1 MSKNNA
7 RLRGFW
13 APPAPQPGLVLA
25 AQISSPGQ
33 MVGVMESTS
42 LLCKEARQAHTG
54 SFPNRSGAL
63 GQPPSHQAA
72 LTSHSAHPNPRTQA
86 GPSVLA
92 SHQPHHSKNTSH
104 ALISSS
110 LTQVETNSNCLQRTE
125 LNAWAGGS
133 WGEDQGLLQGPGT
146 QHRTQTTTASAP
158 HLQASPSRA
167 GSGSGCALQD
177 PWEEQGPQQSSR
189 GTGCPGI
196 PSLSPAPR
204 CCTAPG
210 LLSPREMPC
219 MAPASP
225 LISALLPRKAQRARD
240 RNFPSSIS
248 ELKFSE

>member
-7 RLRGFW
+7 RFRGFW

-33 MVGVMESTS
+33 VVGVMESTS
-42 LLCKEARQAHTG
+42 LLCEEARQAHTG
-54 SFPNRSGAL
+54 SFPNHLGAL

-72 LTSHSAHPNPRTQA
+72 LTSHSTHPNPRTQA

-92 SHQPHHSKNTSH
+92 SHQPYHSKNTSH

-110 LTQVETNSNCLQRTE
+110 LTQVETNSSCIQRTE
-125 LNAWAGGS
+125 LNAWAGGRTRGCCRVRACS
-133 WGEDQGLLQGPGT
+133 TAPRPPQPQLLTSKPLPAGLDL
-146 QHRTQTTTASAP
+146 
-158 HLQASPSRA
+158 
-167 GSGSGCALQD
+167 ALAV
-177 PWEEQGPQQSSR
+177 QGPQQSSG
-189 GTGCPGI
+189 GTGCPGTL
-196 PSLSPAPR
+196 SLSPAPC

-219 MAPASP
+219 TAPASP

-248 ELKFSE
+248 ELKIF

>member
-25 AQISSPGQ
+25 AQISSPSQ

-72 LTSHSAHPNPRTQA
+72 LTSHNAHPNPRTQA

-125 LNAWAGGS
+125 LNAWAGGRTRGCCRVWAHS
-133 WGEDQGLLQGPGT
+133 TAPRPPQPQLLTSKPLPAGLDLALAVPCRTPG
-146 QHRTQTTTASAP
+146 RSRD
-158 HLQASPSRA
+158 LSRA
-167 GSGSGCALQD
+167 
-177 PWEEQGPQQSSR
+177 PEE
-189 GTGCPGI
+189 PG
-196 PSLSPAPR
+196 
-204 CCTAPG
+204 
-210 LLSPREMPC
+210 
-219 MAPASP
+219 APASRPYPQHPAAALHQGCSRPGRCPAWLRLLLSSP
-225 LISALLPRKAQRARD
+225 LCSRGRHRGLRTGISPP
-240 RNFPSSIS
+240 PSQS
-248 ELKFSE
+248 

>member
-7 RLRGFW
+7 RFRGFW

-33 MVGVMESTS
+33 VVGVMESMS
-42 LLCKEARQAHTG
+42 LLCEEARQAHTG
-54 SFPNRSGAL
+54 SFPNRLGAL

-72 LTSHSAHPNPRTQA
+72 LASHSTHPNPRTQA

-110 LTQVETNSNCLQRTE
+110 LTQVETNSGCIQRTE
-125 LNAWAGGS
+125 LNAWAGG
-133 WGEDQGLLQGPGT
+133 
-146 QHRTQTTTASAP
+146 RTRGCCRVRACSTAP
-158 HLQASPSRA
+158 RPPQPQLRASPSRA
-167 GSGSGCALQD
+167 GSGPGCAGTSAELQRNWV
-177 PWEEQGPQQSSR
+177 PWHPV
-189 GTGCPGI
+189 PV
-196 PSLSPAPR
+196 PSTLPLH
-204 CCTAPG
+204 CTRAA
-210 LLSPREMPC
+210 LTWEMPC
-219 MAPASP
+219 TAPASP

>member
-1 MSKNNA
+1 
-7 RLRGFW
+7 
-13 APPAPQPGLVLA
+13 
-25 AQISSPGQ
+25 
-33 MVGVMESTS
+33 MESTS

-72 LTSHSAHPNPRTQA
+72 LTSHSTHPNPRTQA

-110 LTQVETNSNCLQRTE
+110 LTRVETNSNCLQRTE
-125 LNAWAGGS
+125 LNAWAGGRTRGCCRVRAHS
-133 WGEDQGLLQGPGT
+133 TAPRPPQPQLLTSKPLPAGLDLALAVPCRTPG
-146 QHRTQTTTASAP
+146 RSRD
-158 HLQASPSRA
+158 LSRA
-167 GSGSGCALQD
+167 
-177 PWEEQGPQQSSR
+177 PEEPGAPASR
-189 GTGCPGI
+189 PY
-196 PSLSPAPR
+196 LSPAPR

>member
-1 MSKNNA
+1 
-7 RLRGFW
+7 
-13 APPAPQPGLVLA
+13 
-25 AQISSPGQ
+25 
-33 MVGVMESTS
+33 MESTS

-72 LTSHSAHPNPRTQA
+72 LTSHSTHPNPRTQA

-92 SHQPHHSKNTSH
+92 SHQPHHSRNTSH

-189 GTGCPGI
+189 GAGCPGI
-196 PSLSPAPR
+196 PSLSIPSTPLLH
-204 CCTAPG
+204 CTRAALAPG
-210 LLSPREMPC
+210 DALHGSGFSSHLRSAPEEGTEGSGQEFPLLHLRVK
-219 MAPASP
+219 
-225 LISALLPRKAQRARD
+225 I
-240 RNFPSSIS
+240 F
-248 ELKFSE
+248 